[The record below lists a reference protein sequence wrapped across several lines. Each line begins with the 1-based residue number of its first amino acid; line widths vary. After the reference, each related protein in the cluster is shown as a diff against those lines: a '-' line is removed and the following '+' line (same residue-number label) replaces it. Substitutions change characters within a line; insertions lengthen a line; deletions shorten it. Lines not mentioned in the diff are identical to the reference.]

1 MGSRDPLAGMKV
13 TVPADP
19 VQDSDLYDSPS
30 ASSSVSLPPSSAS
43 SPKKGKSRNLS
54 GGEQRAQVLLPPSEP
69 EPALPAPL
77 PPARVP
83 EFEIVKDCSIS
94 WGGQFVKLKAGT
106 RVSAA
111 RFGSNAEERLRAAGA
126 TLREVVD

>member
-13 TVPADP
+13 TVPSEP
-19 VQDSDLYDSPS
+19 SLDSDLFDSPD
-30 ASSSVSLPPSSAS
+30 ASSSEYLPPPTTSS
-43 SPKKGKSRNLS
+43 KKGKSRNMS
-54 GGEQRAQVLLPPSEP
+54 GGEQRVQAPLPPSEP

-83 EFEIVKDCSIS
+83 EFEVVSDCSIS

-111 RFGSNAEERLRAAGA
+111 RFGPNAEERLRAAGA